1 MDGVDVLSLAL
12 AKVAGRFFITSK
24 RNIEAGQ
31 VDFELHTSGSVSVQ
45 FASSDFPTTFW
56 LDGSVFPEGA
66 ITIDLLQAVFIHLKG
81 NSGLQAAT
89 AVKLV
94 TPLDEVAMSFVPQD
108 WKEGTAAFA
117 SIAAFVRPRDDPQ
130 TIAAKYKGRTPTN
143 EERIRGI
150 IMGHSADLVVLMNGG
165 IVLLTTMPFMVSD
178 RNTRIRWV
186 FNVMRVGKWRLVVD
200 ARLIDE
206 LIPESVAADVVRI
219 TAKPHMR
226 ELKAR
231 VRAGWSSLAPVIDEI
246 ENYVIEGSGASKD
259 MCLSISCARMTRIER
274 EGFYS
279 LDMVLKPAAER
290 LASFQEMMSQ
300 FMFA

>member
-1 MDGVDVLSLAL
+1 M
-12 AKVAGRFFITSK
+12 
-24 RNIEAGQ
+24 
-31 VDFELHTSGSVSVQ
+31 
-45 FASSDFPTTFW
+45 
-56 LDGSVFPEGA
+56 
-66 ITIDLLQAVFIHLKG
+66 
-81 NSGLQAAT
+81 
-89 AVKLV
+89 
-94 TPLDEVAMSFVPQD
+94 
-108 WKEGTAAFA
+108 
-117 SIAAFVRPRDDPQ
+117 
-130 TIAAKYKGRTPTN
+130 
-143 EERIRGI
+143 
-150 IMGHSADLVVLMNGG
+150 VV
-165 IVLLTTMPFMVSD
+165 
-178 RNTRIRWV
+178 
-186 FNVMRVGKWRLVVD
+186 

-206 LIPESVAADVVRI
+206 LIPEAVDADLVLLTTSR
-219 TAKPHMR
+219 HMR